1 MRLAVRRTRTW
12 FPILAASL
20 LTGCTPHATPTPT
33 PSPSPTVT
41 THSPTAI
48 HMTSDTP
55 DGFTLDLAPG
65 WQTQIRHPDRLVV
78 YQAPEGEPINYTR
91 ARLQIIRYPRDRALT
106 YLKQDETTGY
116 WVEPNHAHDRFCPDP
131 ATHRNPPLAR
141 LPSRNISG
149 ETAHGCGDTL
159 NGGRDLEPYEQWI
172 VIRHDGLWEFQLMAA
187 DGDTELPPALHNML
201 DTFHWTTPEP
211 NPTTSQS

>member
-33 PSPSPTVT
+33 PSPSPTIT

-48 HMTSDTP
+48 HMISDTP

-65 WQTQIRHPDRLVV
+65 WQTHTNHPDRLLV

-91 ARLQIIRYPRDRALT
+91 ARLHIIRYPRDQARHQLW
-106 YLKQDETTGY
+106 QDETTGY
-116 WVEPNHAHDRFCPDP
+116 WVEPNHAYDQFCPN
-131 ATHRNPPLAR
+131 RGILAR
-141 LPSRNISG
+141 LPERTIG
-149 ETAHGCGDTL
+149 EEPAHGCGGTL
-159 NGGRDLEPYEQWI
+159 NGDWDFEPYEQWI

-201 DTFHWTTPEP
+201 DTFHWTTSEP
-211 NPTTSQS
+211 TPTTSQS